1 MHINKFLSATVAML
15 SIAATD
21 TVCAANIKNQSITIK
36 SIKQKDSANNASI
49 TVNNGNVWV
58 FNGEA
63 SEGTLG
69 LTVNGFAARP
79 KVLVVGQNCILNG
92 ERSDTGGANIINTL
106 ACN

>member
-21 TVCAANIKNQSITIK
+21 TVCAANIKHQSITIK

-58 FNGEA
+58 FNGE
-63 SEGTLG
+63 GTQG
-69 LTVNGFAARP
+69 LTVNGAAAKP
-79 KVLVVGQNCILNG
+79 TMLVVGQNCILNG
-92 ERSDTGGANIINTL
+92 VRSDTGGANTITTL

>member
-36 SIKQKDSANNASI
+36 SIQQKDSANNASI
-49 TVNNGNVWV
+49 TVKNGTVWV
-58 FNGEA
+58 FNSEA
-63 SEGTLG
+63 AALG
-69 LTVNGFAARP
+69 LTVNGAAERP
-79 KVLVVGQNCILNG
+79 QKLVVGQNCILNG
-92 ERSDTGGANIINTL
+92 VRSDTGGANTITTL